1 MHMYKDKIM
10 PIQNYIPYWLKLSCI
25 HILLVF
31 TSAIGYLVI
40 TKSKQYNAYL
50 VIYMYIKDSYTV
62 TVPTY
67 PTT

>member
-1 MHMYKDKIM
+1 MHTYTTGI
-10 PIQNYIPYWLKLSCI
+10 YS
-25 HILLVF
+25 
-31 TSAIGYLVI
+31 SAIGYLVI